1 MTTTDTHDLIVNAIW
16 NAANGRPIPFNPDDL
31 AAAVLPIVAEEVR
44 KAKAE
49 AWAEG
54 WDHRNTPDGYAWDGE
69 QDVPLVSSR
78 YDNPYCETG
87 DSDEHR

>member
-31 AAAVLPIVAEEVR
+31 AAAVLPIVAAEVR

-54 WDHRNTPDGYAWDGE
+54 WDQGMAYILATERGTGTDHAIT
-69 QDVPLVSSR
+69 
-78 YDNPYCETG
+78 NPYEETP
-87 DSDEHR
+87 